1 MAQSTLFGTF
11 PARSVIKACCGA
23 DEGLCNTYESIDD
36 LFGTA
41 CCGLMP
47 YNTFSQLCC
56 EGIVRERY
64 RSGSYA
70 DQCCGNDVL
79 RFGQTC
85 CEGTVHNVVSGDCCG
100 QAVYSKSDSSF
111 LCCNGNLTR
120 TTTPTDVCCGSSA
133 FDGGRLQIC
142 CGNKVSDRDQA
153 DACCIRNNGTVVEYL
168 SRTQFCCNG
177 AVPRG
182 AGQACCYLRINEQL
196 VAEPYNTNTQCCRYP
211 YDIISPKTN
220 GNCVD
225 LA

>member
-111 LCCNGNLTR
+111 LCCNEFR

-142 CGNKVSDRDQA
+142 CGNKVREYNIS
-153 DACCIRNNGTVVEYL
+153 VEY
-168 SRTQFCCNG
+168 SKTR
-177 AVPRG
+177 RG
-182 AGQACCYLRINEQL
+182 LKLFIPAAPLTCKRIFDEIWVLNK
-196 VAEPYNTNTQCCRYP
+196 NN
-211 YDIISPKTN
+211 K
-220 GNCVD
+220 
-225 LA
+225 